1 VSEMTGDYRGAAGM
15 ARAWWLYLI
24 TGTIWF
30 ILSLIVFRMNLTTVY
45 AISILFG
52 VIAISAAVVEFLS
65 LWAAHGGWWKA
76 LHVFLSVVFLAVG
89 VTALANPDWTF
100 LALAAI
106 IGWWFLFKGIFD
118 VIVAFAGR
126 GFPLWW
132 VQLLVGV
139 IELLLAF
146 WAAGDFRESIILL
159 VVYVGV
165 VCLTKGITD
174 IILAFRLH
182 DVKKALAV

>member
-1 VSEMTGDYRGAAGM
+1 MSHDYRGEPGL

-45 AISILFG
+45 AISIPFG
-52 VIAISAAVVEFLS
+52 VIAIVAAVTEFLS

-76 LHVFLSVVFLAVG
+76 LHVLLSLIFLAVG
-89 VTALANPDWTF
+89 VTALSNPKWTF
-100 LALAAI
+100 LALASI

-118 VIVAFAGR
+118 VIVSFASR

-132 VQLLVGV
+132 VQLVVGV
-139 IELLLAF
+139 IELGLAF
-146 WAAGDFRESIILL
+146 WVSGDFRESIILL
-159 VVYVGV
+159 VVYVGI
-165 VCLTKGITD
+165 VCLTKGITE
-174 IILAFRLH
+174 IILAFRLRE
-182 DVKKALAV
+182 VNKELAA